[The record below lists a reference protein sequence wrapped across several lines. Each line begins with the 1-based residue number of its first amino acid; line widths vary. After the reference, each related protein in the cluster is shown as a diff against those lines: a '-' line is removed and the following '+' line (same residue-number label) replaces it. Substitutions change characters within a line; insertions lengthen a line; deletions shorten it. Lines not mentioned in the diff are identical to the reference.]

1 MSGVS
6 NVCIVTDKALVPG
19 DGRQKHVKWGGAQ
32 QKGGVG
38 KWTNFRK
45 MGGHNKVILVEKNRI
60 FGKYPP
66 PPQLGTRGYV
76 RLNFVQ

>member
-6 NVCIVTDKALVPG
+6 NVCIVTDKALVPS

-32 QKGGVG
+32 QKGGLANGPIFV
-38 KWTNFRK
+38 KW
-45 MGGHNKVILVEKNRI
+45 GGHNKVILVEKNRI

-66 PPQLGTRGYV
+66 H
-76 RLNFVQ
+76 N